1 MSNSKQNQYGRAF
14 EFSILRALLAEH
26 SQRGLDVKLSQ
37 TSALRHSTA
46 SYHELELDAQTEMD
60 RASTVGIS
68 MFCQLEPSQ
77 FDTKLSPSATVYL
90 SEDSAG
96 QKGDPRDIVIERGDW
111 RVGISAKHNSL
122 WVKSPRLSNLAS
134 FGPNW
139 LGVKCTEEY
148 CRTVESAFET
158 VRKRGVVNWKDL
170 EEVDK
175 QRLYK
180 DVLVA
185 FSAEIEELQRLH
197 GEPVVTSFFRFL
209 LGTHDYYKI
218 AKIGNATHVQ
228 PFNPNGSL
236 TASINKAKPLTLLK
250 KSALPKRILKA
261 EVTAWNRMR
270 LYFDAGWQ
278 IELRIHNKD
287 KEIGRSVGFETEVI
301 GQPADIFTILL
312 PW

>member
-1 MSNSKQNQYGRAF
+1 MSNSKQNQFGRAF
-14 EFSILRALLAEH
+14 EYSVLRALLEAH
-26 SQRGLDVKLSQ
+26 VQRGLDVKIAQ
-37 TSALRHSTA
+37 TSALRLSTD
-46 SYHELELDAQTEMD
+46 SFKELEQDVQDEMD
-60 RASTVGIS
+60 RASTAGIS
-68 MFCQLEPSQ
+68 MFCKLEPLQ
-77 FDTKLSPSATVYL
+77 FDTKLSPSANVYL

-96 QKGDPRDIVIERGDW
+96 QKGDPRDIVIARGDW
-111 RVGISAKHNSL
+111 KVGISAKHQSL

-139 LGVKCTEEY
+139 LGVSCTQKY
-148 CRTVESAFET
+148 CKTVESAFEA
-158 VRKRGVVNWKDL
+158 VRKQGVVNWKDL
-170 EEVDK
+170 DEVDK
-175 QRLYK
+175 QRLYE
-180 DVLVA
+180 DVLYA
-185 FSAEIEELQRLH
+185 FSAEIEELQLLH
-197 GEPVVTSFFRFL
+197 GEAVVIKFFRFL

-236 TASINKAKPLTLLK
+236 TLSRNNEKPITRLR
-250 KSALPKRILKA
+250 KSALPNRILKV